1 MEQYWTCPTCSKTI
15 SEDDTVVLVRDR
27 VFHFYCRRP
36 QVLSPEEGALLFYY
50 CWKHPIAKCGKCA
63 REYRQSEL
71 AADLFSGREQLC
83 PQCNAE
89 LLDNVRSHLYSCSML
104 PAEVRRRAQ
113 AARETAR
120 TLVKRGRELSDRA
133 DVLMREAECALD
145 ALRKTV
151 RALPRCRVSSQPPS
165 PPSP

>member
-1 MEQYWTCPTCSKTI
+1 MEQHWICPTCSKTI
-15 SEDDTVVLVRDR
+15 SEGDTVVLVRDR

-50 CWKHPIAKCGKCA
+50 CWKHAIAKCGKCA

-83 PQCNAE
+83 PKCNAE

-104 PAEVRRRAQ
+104 PEEVRRRAQ
-113 AARETAR
+113 VARETAR
-120 TLVKRGRELSDRA
+120 TLVKRGRGLSDRA
-133 DVLMREAECALD
+133 DVLMREAEAARYALQETI
-145 ALRKTV
+145 RE
-151 RALPRCRVSSQPPS
+151 LPKRSLIAQ
-165 PPSP
+165 

>member
-1 MEQYWTCPTCSKTI
+1 QHWTCPTCSKTI
-15 SEDDTVVLVRDR
+15 SEDDTVVLMRHR
-27 VFHFYCRRP
+27 VSHFYCRRP

-50 CWKHPIAKCGKCA
+50 CWKHAVGKCGKCA

-71 AADLFSGREQLC
+71 AADLFSGREHLC

-104 PAEVRRRAQ
+104 PAEVRLRAQ
-113 AARETAR
+113 EARETAR

-133 DVLMREAECALD
+133 DVLMREAEASLYALQETIRE
-145 ALRKTV
+145 LSKR
-151 RALPRCRVSSQPPS
+151 S
-165 PPSP
+165 

>member
-1 MEQYWTCPTCSKTI
+1 MEQQWTCPTCSQTI

-27 VFHFYCRRP
+27 VSHFYCRQP

-50 CWKHPIAKCGKCA
+50 CWKHAVAKCGKCA

-71 AADLFSGREQLC
+71 AADLFSGREHLC
-83 PQCNAE
+83 PQCSAE

-104 PAEVRRRAQ
+104 PPEVRRTAQ
-113 AARETAR
+113 VARETAR

-133 DVLMREAECALD
+133 DVLMREAEAALY
-145 ALRKTV
+145 ALQETIRELSK
-151 RALPRCRVSSQPPS
+151 RGIP
-165 PPSP
+165 